1 MRRLKAR
8 DETRRP
14 GRLRLWLRRSR
25 RFARPAALGA
35 IALVAFAAG
44 ALAWRSGL
52 PGQLAE
58 TARERIVAASA
69 SGGLVVARVTV
80 EGRTNA
86 DPAEL
91 LAASGLA
98 QGQPMLGVSPE
109 AIRARLEAL
118 PWVERASVQRRFP
131 GHVHLVIEERTP
143 FAIWQNRGRFA
154 LIDRQGRVILRDRVE
169 RFADLPL
176 VVGEGAQS
184 EAATLLGVLAM
195 YPEVERRVTAA
206 VRVNQRR
213 WNLRLVSGAD
223 VLLPEGYEAAA
234 LERLTAL
241 HQESQVLD
249 RQLIAVD
256 LRLPDRMVLRPVP
269 GEPAEPRQATPERRT
284 RG

>member
-1 MRRLKAR
+1 MRRLSAR
-8 DETRRP
+8 SEARRP
-14 GRLRLWLRRSR
+14 GRFRLWLRRSR

-44 ALAWRSGL
+44 AIAWRSGL

-58 TARERIVAASA
+58 AARERIIAASV
-69 SGGLVVARVTV
+69 SGGLVVARVTL
-80 EGRTNA
+80 EGRMHA
-86 DPAEL
+86 DAAEI

-98 QGQPMLGVSPE
+98 QGQPMLAVSPE

-118 PWVERASVQRRFP
+118 PWIAQASVQRRFP
-131 GHVHLVIEERTP
+131 GHVHLVITERTP

-154 LIDRQGRVILRDRVE
+154 LIDRQGRVIVRDAVE

-176 VVGEGAQS
+176 VVGEGAAG

-195 YPEVERRVTAA
+195 YPEVQQRVTAA

-213 WNLRLVSGAD
+213 WNLRLASGAD
-223 VLLPEGYEAAA
+223 VLLPEGHEAAA
-234 LERLTAL
+234 LERLLAL
-241 HQESQVLD
+241 HQEVQVLD

-256 LRLPDRMVLRPVP
+256 LRLPDRMVLRPAP
-269 GEPAEPRQATPERRT
+269 PPPEQPDRPAERRT

>member
-1 MRRLKAR
+1 MRRLNAR
-8 DETRRP
+8 SEARRP

-25 RFARPAALGA
+25 RFAKPAALGA

-44 ALAWRSGL
+44 AIAWRSGL

-58 TARERIVAASA
+58 MVRERIIAATA

-80 EGRTNA
+80 EGRTHA
-86 DPAEL
+86 DAAEI

-98 QGQPMLGVSPE
+98 QGQPMLDVSPE

-118 PWVERASVQRRFP
+118 PWVEQAAVQRRFP
-131 GHVHLVIEERTP
+131 GHVHLVIAERTP

-154 LIDRQGRVILRDRVE
+154 LIDRQGRVIVRDAVE
-169 RFADLPL
+169 RFAALPL
-176 VVGEGAQS
+176 VVGEGAAN

-195 YPEVERRVTAA
+195 YPEVQRRVTAA

-213 WNLRLVSGAD
+213 WNLRLASGAD
-223 VLLPEGYEAAA
+223 VLLPEGHEAAA
-234 LERLTAL
+234 LERLIAL
-241 HQESQVLD
+241 HQENQVLD

-269 GEPAEPRQATPERRT
+269 GEQPEPRQTAPERRT

>member
-1 MRRLKAR
+1 MRRLNAR

-35 IALVAFAAG
+35 IALIGFAAG

-58 TARERIVAASA
+58 TVRDRIVAASA
-69 SGGLVVARVTV
+69 AGGLVVARVTV
-80 EGRTNA
+80 EGRANA
-86 DPAEL
+86 DAREL

-98 QGQPMLGVSPE
+98 QGQPMLGLSPE

-118 PWVERASVQRRFP
+118 PWVEQASVQRRFP

-154 LIDRQGRVILRDRVE
+154 LIDRQGRVIVRDAVE

-176 VVGEGAQS
+176 VVGEGAAS

-195 YPEVERRVTAA
+195 YPEVKRRVTAA

-223 VLLPEGYEAAA
+223 VLLPEGHEAAA
-234 LERLTAL
+234 LERLVAL
-241 HQESQVLD
+241 HQENQVLD

-256 LRLPDRMVLRPVP
+256 LRLPDRMVLRPAP
-269 GEPAEPRQATPERRT
+269 GEPAEPRQPTPERRT

>member
-1 MRRLKAR
+1 MRRLSAR
-8 DETRRP
+8 TESRRP

-25 RFARPAALGA
+25 RFAKPAALAA

-86 DPAEL
+86 DAAEI
-91 LAASGLA
+91 LAASGLV

-118 PWVERASVQRRFP
+118 PWVAQASVQRRFP

-143 FAIWQNRGRFA
+143 FAIWQHRGRFA
-154 LIDRQGRVILRDRVE
+154 LIDRQGGVIVRDAVE
-169 RFADLPL
+169 RFAALPL
-176 VVGEGAQS
+176 VVGEGAAS

-195 YPEVERRVTAA
+195 YPEVKRRVTAA

-213 WNLRLVSGAD
+213 WNLRLASGAD
-223 VLLPEGYEAAA
+223 VLLPEGHEAAA
-234 LERLTAL
+234 LERLVAL
-241 HQESQVLD
+241 HQENQVLD
-249 RQLIAVD
+249 RQLVAVD
-256 LRLPDRMVLRPVP
+256 LRLPDRMVLRPAP
-269 GEPAEPRQATPERRT
+269 LPPEQPDQPPQRRT

>member
-1 MRRLKAR
+1 MRRLSGRSEA
-8 DETRRP
+8 RRP

-25 RFARPAALGA
+25 RFAKPAALAA

-44 ALAWRSGL
+44 AIAWRSGL
-52 PGQLAE
+52 PGMLAE
-58 TARERIVAASA
+58 TVRERIVAGSA

-80 EGRTNA
+80 EGRMNA
-86 DPAEL
+86 DAAEI
-91 LAASGLA
+91 LAVSGLA

-118 PWVERASVQRRFP
+118 PWVEQASVQRRFP

-154 LIDRQGRVILRDRVE
+154 LIDRDGRIIVRDAVE

-176 VVGEGAQS
+176 VVGEGAAG

-195 YPEVERRVTAA
+195 YPEVQRRVTAA

-223 VLLPEGYEAAA
+223 VLLPEGHEAAA
-234 LERLTAL
+234 LERLVAL
-241 HQESQVLD
+241 HQENQVLD

-256 LRLPDRMVLRPVP
+256 LRLPDRMVLRPAP
-269 GEPAEPRQATPERRT
+269 LPPEQPEQPAQRRT

>member
-1 MRRLKAR
+1 MRRLSAR
-8 DETRRP
+8 TESRRP

-25 RFARPAALGA
+25 RFAKPAALAA

-86 DPAEL
+86 DAAEI

-109 AIRARLEAL
+109 AIRARLETL
-118 PWVERASVQRRFP
+118 PWVAQASVQRRFP

-143 FAIWQNRGRFA
+143 FAIWQHRGRFA
-154 LIDRQGRVILRDRVE
+154 LIDRQGGVIVRDAVE
-169 RFADLPL
+169 RFAALPL
-176 VVGEGAQS
+176 VVGEGAAS

-195 YPEVERRVTAA
+195 YPEVKRRVTAA

-213 WNLRLVSGAD
+213 WNLRLASGAD
-223 VLLPEGYEAAA
+223 VLLPEGHEAAA
-234 LERLTAL
+234 LERLVAL
-241 HQESQVLD
+241 HQENQVLD
-249 RQLIAVD
+249 RQLVAVD
-256 LRLPDRMVLRPVP
+256 LRLPDRMVLRPAP
-269 GEPAEPRQATPERRT
+269 LPPEQPDQPPQRRT

>member
-1 MRRLKAR
+1 MRRLSAR
-8 DETRRP
+8 SEPRRP

-35 IALVAFAAG
+35 IALVAFVAG

-58 TARERIVAASA
+58 TLRERIVAASA
-69 SGGLVVARVTV
+69 AGGLVVARVTV
-80 EGRTNA
+80 EGRANA
-86 DPAEL
+86 DGGEI

-98 QGQPMLGVSPE
+98 LGQPMLSLSPE
-109 AIRARLEAL
+109 AIRGRLEAL

-131 GHVHLVIEERTP
+131 GDVHLVIEERTP

-154 LIDRQGRVILRDRVE
+154 LIDRQGRVILRDAVE

-176 VVGEGAQS
+176 VVGEGAAS

-195 YPEVERRVTAA
+195 YPEVQRRVSAA

-234 LERLTAL
+234 LERLAAL
-241 HQESQVLD
+241 HQENQVLD
-249 RQLIAVD
+249 RQLAAVD
-256 LRLPDRMVLRPVP
+256 LRLPDRMVLRPAP
-269 GEPAEPRQATPERRT
+269 GPPPEPRQPPPERRT

>member
-1 MRRLKAR
+1 MRRLSAR
-8 DETRRP
+8 PESRRP

-25 RFARPAALGA
+25 RFAKPAALGA

-58 TARERIVAASA
+58 TVRERIVAASA

-80 EGRTNA
+80 EGRMHA
-86 DPAEL
+86 DAAEI

-98 QGQPMLGVSPE
+98 QGQPMLDVSPE
-109 AIRARLEAL
+109 AVRARLEAL
-118 PWVERASVQRRFP
+118 PWVEQASVQRRFP

-154 LIDRQGRVILRDRVE
+154 LIDRQGRMIVRDAVE
-169 RFADLPL
+169 RFAALPL
-176 VVGEGAQS
+176 VVGEGAAS

-195 YPEVERRVTAA
+195 YPEVKQRVTAA

-223 VLLPEGYEAAA
+223 VLLPEGHEAAA
-234 LERLTAL
+234 LERLVAL
-241 HQESQVLD
+241 HHENQVLD
-249 RQLIAVD
+249 RQLVAVD
-256 LRLPDRMVLRPVP
+256 LRLPDRMVLRPAP
-269 GEPAEPRQATPERRT
+269 GEPAEPRQAAPERRT